1 MASRDGHMPEP
12 FQRKVDELVRKYDRI
27 IEPNAVLHAILQ
39 DPESLNSLVNAIQRQ
54 ASLVRHRSQNPED
67 GEITVFDNAL
77 MILSGNGHDTQ
88 DIGALELYLA
98 EYLGICTFSPIT
110 HAKQGL
116 HEYDMLQN
124 TVTGGDLCPS
134 TFHLAFLL
142 WTILTSFAESVSN
155 STNDR
160 TTAAEQQPHSSPEQA
175 VNTYVQGHEH
185 PRRQQHILPP
195 RPPPTLEEIR
205 RREQVERLLR
215 IYEKAKAEYNKKDP
229 EEIDV
234 GLARYFRDTAET
246 TLDFL
251 RVNDMSDHPLIPDI
265 EFSFERAKCKAAQL
279 AGRGRHF
286 DQPQAAASTPNHPSK
301 NRRRRRPRYREV
313 DSYRPGHK

>member
-124 TVTGGDLCPS
+124 TVTG
-134 TFHLAFLL
+134 
-142 WTILTSFAESVSN
+142 ESVSN

-215 IYEKAKAEYNKKDP
+215 IYEKAKAEYNKKNP

-301 NRRRRRPRYREV
+301 NRRRRRP
-313 DSYRPGHK
+313 